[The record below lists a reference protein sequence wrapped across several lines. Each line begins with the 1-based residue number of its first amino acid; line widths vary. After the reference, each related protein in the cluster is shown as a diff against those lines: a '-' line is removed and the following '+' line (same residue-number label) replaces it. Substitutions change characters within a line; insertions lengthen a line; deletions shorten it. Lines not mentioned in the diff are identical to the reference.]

1 MVFAQVSSLPS
12 VGAGSNFPI
21 EGLQLF
27 SRELGGLAKVD
38 DAALISLDPCGRHLE
53 NPCVSCGYPILGTA
67 HQLTYLG
74 TEASPGTRRPAPRPW
89 SESQPPTNT
98 ASVVFA
104 WQPPVVLPA
113 PKVTAA

>member
-53 NPCVSCGYPILGTA
+53 NPCVSCYFGNGSSTTVFRNRGEPRYQATGAKTMVRITTT
-67 HQLTYLG
+67 HQYRLSSLRMA
-74 TEASPGTRRPAPRPW
+74 ASCGAPR
-89 SESQPPTNT
+89 
-98 ASVVFA
+98 A
-104 WQPPVVLPA
+104 
-113 PKVTAA
+113 